1 MFGEEVRFLAS
12 IVRNRKPRFESQQ
25 AKISFSDDG
34 AARKGLYR
42 LEREGLIFP
51 LARGTYAAPSPER
64 YILAQEMAT
73 PSDRLAAWLPQW
85 LDKQAKKH
93 DDDLARGLGWKRAS
107 FFGLA
112 VHMWTQLE
120 WRGPLLFVPIED
132 HAIEVGKLH
141 HRVPIF
147 AGDPV
152 FPTET
157 VNPVVGEAV
166 PVPSPLE
173 LARILSVQSDPRL
186 VNAARELVE
195 REPKSE
201 REKFMRARKKT
212 DAPLP
217 FPDNE
222 GALPRGPPFRFRLY
236 APRSLVMENL
246 RKPVKRDMDVMEGA

>member
-12 IVRNRKPRFESQQ
+12 IVRNRMPRFESQQ
-25 AKISFSDDG
+25 AKISFSSEA

-42 LEREGLIFP
+42 LEREGMIFP
-51 LARGTYAAPSPER
+51 LARGRYAVPSLER
-64 YILAQEMAT
+64 YILAQEMPT

-85 LDKQAKKH
+85 LDKHAKKN
-93 DDDLARGLGWKRAS
+93 DEDLARGLHWKGAS

-112 VHMWTQLE
+112 VHTWTQLD
-120 WRGPLLFVPIED
+120 WRGPLLFVPLSD
-132 HAIEVGKLH
+132 NAIEMGKLH

-152 FPTET
+152 FPTEHL
-157 VNPVVGEAV
+157 NPPVGEPI
-166 PVPSPLE
+166 PVPSRLE

-186 VNAARELVE
+186 VNAARELIE
-195 REPKSE
+195 REPKDK
-201 REKFMRARKKT
+201 REQFMRARKKT

-217 FPDNE
+217 FPEN
-222 GALPRGPPFRFRLY
+222 GKLQMGPPFRFRLY

-246 RKPVKRDMDVMEGA
+246 RKPAKREMDVVEEG